1 MSKQTDAQRMARAQM
16 AAVNYKNW
24 REKMSSPEGQ
34 KAYLAGPI
42 TGKQDYNIPLFDH
55 VANKLREAGYEVFNP
70 LDLSRQRFGQDLAEW
85 KALSP
90 EEEHK
95 AYRALMAIQL
105 HWIATNADVMF
116 MLPGWERSFGAR
128 AENETALACKIMVR
142 EVPSVL
148 LIHDAETKLTSME
161 TGVGLST

>member
-1 MSKQTDAQRMARAQM
+1 MARAQM
-16 AAVNYKNW
+16 AAINYRNW

-70 LDLSRQRFGQDLAEW
+70 LDLSRQRFGQDLAGW

-90 EEEHK
+90 EEVRK
-95 AYRALMAIQL
+95 AYRALMAHQL
-105 HWIATNADVMF
+105 HWIALNADVMF

-128 AENETALACKIMVR
+128 AENEVALACQIMVR
-142 EVPSVL
+142 EVPWVL
-148 LIHDAETKLTSME
+148 MPENVETKLTSTQ
-161 TGVGLST
+161 TGVGLPT

>member
-1 MSKQTDAQRMARAQM
+1 MARAQM
-16 AAVNYKNW
+16 AAINYRNW

-55 VANKLREAGYEVFNP
+55 VAKKLREAGYEVFNP
-70 LDLSRQRFGQDLAEW
+70 LDLSRQRFGQDLAGW

-90 EEEHK
+90 EELRK
-95 AYRALMAIQL
+95 AYRALMAHQL
-105 HWIATNADVMF
+105 HWIALNADVMF

-128 AENETALACKIMVR
+128 AENEVALACRIMVR
-142 EVPSVL
+142 EVPWVL
-148 LIHDAETKLTSME
+148 MPENVETKLTSTQ